1 MEAIIVAEE
10 RAEQAEGL
18 AKSYRDALSA
28 KAKESLVDS
37 KSVATCDNL
46 DMGETTSA
54 LESSRLVAERSTAS
68 AEKLLQEAARLQRD
82 KERASATLHSLKSGF
97 DRLVEKVQ
105 NMERKQHTISEAGNQ
120 AVAPSLSSPTS
131 SLEIKCSASPNKS
144 SDA

>member
-1 MEAIIVAEE
+1 MNVQHAITAEQVAMEAIIVAEE

-68 AEKLLQEAARLQRD
+68 AEK
-82 KERASATLHSLKSGF
+82 
-97 DRLVEKVQ
+97 
-105 NMERKQHTISEAGNQ
+105 
-120 AVAPSLSSPTS
+120 TS
-131 SLEIKCSASPNKS
+131 SRSCPSTKRQGTGQCHTPFAEIWV
-144 SDA
+144 